1 MLRRAHQAVAP
12 NTMGTL
18 KVIGIDDF
26 AFQKGHTYGTIIVD
40 HEQGS
45 VVDLLADRTAKTLIT
60 WLKAH
65 PEIEIITRDRSHE
78 YAKACAEGAPQAKQ
92 VFDRWHLLKNLRDAL
107 EHFLK
112 RNSKPIAEIAKEF
125 KVTSSIPINKGSKK
139 HQAHAKTMLEVR
151 RERILRARAL
161 FAEHKNIARVAKALP
176 ASKVF
181 VRKAIRSEGLPDLR
195 DNARATSLLERW
207 VPELEARF
215 VAGLRNASC
224 DACNRRCNS
233 GVSCANLGLK
243 VRTNGFMI
251 GYDFDVTN
259 KKLEIQPT
267 QRQSRQQ

>member
-1 MLRRAHQAVAP
+1 
-12 NTMGTL
+12 
-18 KVIGIDDF
+18 
-26 AFQKGHTYGTIIVD
+26 
-40 HEQGS
+40 
-45 VVDLLADRTAKTLIT
+45 
-60 WLKAH
+60 
-65 PEIEIITRDRSHE
+65 
-78 YAKACAEGAPQAKQ
+78 
-92 VFDRWHLLKNLRDAL
+92 
-107 EHFLK
+107 
-112 RNSKPIAEIAKEF
+112 
-125 KVTSSIPINKGSKK
+125 
-139 HQAHAKTMLEVR
+139 MLEVR
-151 RERILRARAL
+151 RERILRTRAL
-161 FAEHKNIARVAKALP
+161 FAGHKNIAQVAKALP

-243 VRTNGFMI
+243 VRTNEFMI